1 MLFFKKEQ
9 NIDYMIVGLGNP
21 GEKYESTRHNIGFM
35 MIDHIAEKLGVR
47 INKLKFRALYVQT
60 KIGAAKV
67 LLVKPQT
74 YMNLSGDAVGKAS
87 RYYKVPAE
95 RIIVISD
102 DVSLPV
108 GKMRIRRKGS
118 AGGHNGLK
126 SIIGRVGDTFQRIRV
141 GVGQKPEDD
150 YDLADW
156 VLGKFSKADIGILQK
171 EKEDVFEAVK
181 LMIRDDTEQ
190 AMNRFN

>member
-9 NIDYMIVGLGNP
+9 NIDYMVVGLGNP
-21 GEKYESTRHNIGFM
+21 GDRYESTRHNIGFM
-35 MIDHIAEKLGVR
+35 MIDHIADKLGAR
-47 INKLKFRALYVQT
+47 INKLKFRAMYVQT
-60 KIGAAKV
+60 KIGDAKV
-67 LLVKPQT
+67 ILLKPQT
-74 YMNLSGDAVGKAS
+74 YMNLSGDAVGEAS
-87 RYYKVPAE
+87 RYFKVPAE
-95 RIIVISD
+95 HIIVISD

-126 SIIGRVGDTFQRIRV
+126 SIIGQVGDSFQRIRV
-141 GVGQKPEDD
+141 GVGQKPSED

-156 VLGKFSKADIGILQK
+156 VLGRFSKDDLDILQT
-171 EKEDVFEAVK
+171 EKENVFEAVK
-181 LMIRDDTEQ
+181 LMIQGDTEK

>member
-21 GEKYESTRHNIGFM
+21 GEKYESTRHNIGFI

-74 YMNLSGDAVGKAS
+74 YMNLSGDAVGEAS

-156 VLGKFSKADIGILQK
+156 ILGKFSKADIGILQK

>member
-1 MLFFKKEQ
+1 
-9 NIDYMIVGLGNP
+9 MIVGLGNP

-35 MIDHIAEKLGVR
+35 MIDHIADELGVR

-60 KIGAAKV
+60 KIGTAKV

-74 YMNLSGDAVGKAS
+74 YMNLSGDAVGEAS

-141 GVGQKPEDD
+141 GVGQKPEEG
-150 YDLADW
+150 YDLARW
-156 VLGKFSKADIGILQK
+156 VLGEFSKADMEILRK

>member
-1 MLFFKKEQ
+1 
-9 NIDYMIVGLGNP
+9 MIVGLGNP

-35 MIDHIAEKLGVR
+35 MIDHIADELGVR

-60 KIGAAKV
+60 KIGTAKV

-74 YMNLSGDAVGKAS
+74 YMNLSGDAVGEAS

-141 GVGQKPEDD
+141 GVGQKPEED
-150 YDLADW
+150 YDLARW
-156 VLGKFSKADIGILQK
+156 VLGKFSKADMEILRK

>member
-21 GEKYESTRHNIGFM
+21 GEKYESTRHNIGFI

-74 YMNLSGDAVGKAS
+74 YMNLSGDAVGEAS